1 MSVFQYH
8 ALTRQGR
15 LMKGTLE
22 AADQQ
27 QAEQSLKDMNLDIQM
42 LSKDN
47 TARSHSVVGR
57 SELLLFN
64 QQLSAMAQSGIPLEK
79 SIRHI
84 AAEVATAGSRNLL
97 MGIADDL
104 EAGLPAEQV
113 FEKRKGQ
120 FPVLYG
126 RIVKAGIRTGR
137 LSEMLVSLNR
147 HLITAI
153 QMRQTIIEAV
163 TYPAVV
169 AFVALIV
176 LSWII
181 GYMVPTM
188 RPIFADMGSEIPAI
202 TGFILSSPEYVK
214 YVWLGLV
221 VLGISIWL
229 LVHIGKSNAAV
240 QRKLEWFYLHIPL
253 VGRMYRFSGLSR
265 LADALALLVNSGCDI
280 PEALELA
287 AETTGRSRLIRDCGI
302 IAGRIRSGESL
313 VEAGQG
319 IEQLPGLFLY
329 SAQLG
334 IQRNELSDNLYS
346 MSDMYQQQAKINC
359 SRLSALLTP
368 TLLVF
373 LGLFIGFIVL
383 SMFMPMVNMIEDLG

>member
-47 TARSHSVVGR
+47 TARSHSAVGR

-84 AAEVATAGSRNLL
+84 AAEVATAGSRKLL

-163 TYPAVV
+163 TYPAL
-169 AFVALIV
+169 VALV
-176 LSWII
+176 ALVLLSWII
-181 GYMVPTM
+181 VYMIPMM

-202 TGFILSSPEYVK
+202 TGFILCWPEYIK
-214 YVWLGLV
+214 YVWIALA
-221 VLGISIWL
+221 VLGISIWFL
-229 LVHIGKSNAAV
+229 THIGKSNAAV
-240 QRKLEWFYLHIPL
+240 QRKLEWLYLSLPL

-287 AETTGRSRLIRDCGI
+287 AETTGRSRLSRDCGI
-302 IAGRIRSGESL
+302 VAGRIRSGESL
-313 VEAGQG
+313 IEAGQG
-319 IEQLPGLFLY
+319 VEQLPGLFMY
-329 SAQLG
+329 SAQMG
-334 IQRNELSDNLYS
+334 IQRNELSDNLYN
-346 MSDMYQQQAKINC
+346 MSDMYQQQAKISC
-359 SRLSALLTP
+359 GRLSAMLTP
-368 TLLVF
+368 MLLVF
-373 LGLFIGFIVL
+373 LGVLIGFIVL
-383 SMFMPMVNMIEDLG
+383 SMFMPLVAMMESLG

>member
-8 ALTRQGR
+8 ALTKQGR

-27 QAEQSLKDMNLDIQM
+27 QAELTLKEMDLDIQM
-42 LSKDN
+42 LSKD
-47 TARSHSVVGR
+47 TTPRSHTVVSR

-79 SIRHI
+79 CIRHI
-84 AAEVATAGSRNLL
+84 ACEVAGSSSRKMLEE
-97 MGIADDL
+97 IANDL
-104 EAGLPAEQV
+104 EAGQPPDQV
-113 FEKRKGQ
+113 FEKRKGR

-126 RIVKAGIRTGR
+126 RIVKAGIKTGR

-153 QMRQTIIEAV
+153 QMRQALIEAI

-169 AFVALIV
+169 ALVALVV

-181 GYMVPTM
+181 GYMVPSMKT
-188 RPIFADMGSEIPAI
+188 IFADMGSEIPLV
-202 TGFILSSPEYVK
+202 TSFILCWPEYIK
-214 YVWLGLV
+214 YVWITLAGLGLA
-221 VLGISIWL
+221 GWL
-229 LVHIGKSNAAV
+229 LTVIGRNNPAV
-240 QRKLEWFYLHIPL
+240 QRKLEWLYLHLPL

-302 IAGRIRSGESL
+302 VAGRIRSGESL
-313 VEAGQG
+313 IEAGQG
-319 IEQLPGLFLY
+319 VEQLPSLFMY
-329 SAQLG
+329 SAQIG

-346 MSDMYQQQAKINC
+346 MSDMYHQQARINC

-368 TLLVF
+368 ILLVF
-373 LGLFIGFIVL
+373 LGLLIGFIVL
-383 SMFMPMVNMIEDLG
+383 SMFMPMVKMIEDLG